1 MSPDI
6 RDFEPVLLQKTLQ
19 NLQLLLQSYNILFP
33 LLATNGISEVKE
45 NSDIF
50 ETISGKISAIAPIV
64 IEGNTH
70 YYIALENSDRLFD
83 INMSDE
89 NLIAIIRYQIGDM
102 IELTY
107 SPEENGLQTVTQIKR
122 M

>member
-1 MSPDI
+1 M
-6 RDFEPVLLQKTLQ
+6 VNVQKYQWVAIGDTVKECEKAYV
-19 NLQLLLQSYNILFP
+19 S

-50 ETISGKISAIAPIV
+50 ETITGKISAIAPVV

-83 INMSDE
+83 VNMSDE
-89 NLIAIIRYQIGDM
+89 NLIAIIRYQVGDM

-107 SPEENGLQTVTQIKR
+107 SPEENELQTVTQIKR